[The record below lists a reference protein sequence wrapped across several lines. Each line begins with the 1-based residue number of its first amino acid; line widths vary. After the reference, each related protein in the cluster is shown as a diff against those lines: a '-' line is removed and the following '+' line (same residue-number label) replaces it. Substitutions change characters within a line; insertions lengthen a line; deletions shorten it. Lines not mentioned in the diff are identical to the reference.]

1 MTLRRSLLLAVPLAL
16 AGALI
21 WLLLLRGDD
30 GVTRAQRAVA
40 ERRAELGRCL
50 KDRATK
56 GAREE
61 SEGEHECAGAP
72 ESNDDLA
79 KIGESV
85 TSRLGSSDSRG
96 ALTRAIEQRNRLRAH
111 AAQAGIPGTG
121 GTWSP
126 YGKGPLRFDDPT
138 YPAAYGDGFGHV
150 NGRVNDLTYV
160 PQTKRLYAAVAQGG
174 VWESSDVGK
183 TWRSIGDTLPIGS
196 TGAVGW
202 TPADGGTLIVATGDH
217 AFSNDYAGVGVYWS
231 VDDGVTWVKSKGAP
245 DGALSYRV
253 AVDPTNPL
261 VVYVATGLGLYRS
274 TDGGKSFTNVR
285 LPTGDCA
292 GDSSKP
298 NCFFANIVTDVAVQP
313 KDSFG
318 HGGGAVLATVGWRA
332 GQRPNFAGK
341 PESPNNGVY
350 RSDSG
355 APGSFS
361 KIDGTGYPGSDV
373 AGRAEL
379 GVAGGQGQNADYVY
393 AMVQDTKAFNGSVGG
408 ENDIPLVGTPS
419 VLEGI
424 FVSKDFGKT
433 WTRMASREDFYN
445 PANGSSLSPLV
456 PLGIGPGYQVTYN
469 QWIKPDPTRTGAG
482 GVPTRLL
489 FGMEEVWTS
498 AVPGQ
503 PQDGQGNF
511 KVVGQYTAN
520 GGACLVIPEQCGTKQ
535 NVTPTNTTTHPDQ
548 HGSAL
553 VPDGKGGLTLVVS
566 NDGGV
571 YSQHADSGQEF
582 DQSRWGLGNNESFY
596 TLLPYGVAVAKDG
609 TAYAGLQDNGQ
620 MKIDPDGTQHAVY
633 VGDGTFALVDPDNSQ
648 VNYDELPL
656 AGINVSTDGGKSY
669 SSIDPGLTDPDFVAP
684 MVMDPGDAKHL
695 MVVGR
700 EVKETTFGPDTTS
713 PCDESDPTQAPC
725 DNSKSWKTVYDLG
738 TQQHPGDANANK
750 PAGDPINGPGKPD
763 PADPYN
769 HGISATLIGKDSYV
783 GFCGSCD
790 PVKLKQKFK
799 NGIATNVGGK
809 WHIAGARGLPNRFPT
824 SVTMDPAD
832 HRTVFVTLGA
842 SAARYFAPL
851 GSQGEDASG
860 AGGGFVY
867 KSTDAGESFKDITG
881 NLPKAQA
888 TWTIV
893 RNGQLIVANAV
904 GIFASRGTDGGTY
917 APLGEGLP
925 PTATY
930 SMTLK
935 PGDPNT
941 LVAATF
947 GRGVYRYNFAPP
959 HAASRPGPGCRDRI
973 APKSKF
979 RKTARAA
986 SARRKLRLSGTSSD
1000 RGCGKS
1006 FRGTVRRIRVS
1017 IARRTGKKCRSL
1029 LANGKLSRKRTSCR
1043 RTTYV
1048 SAKGKTKWSL
1058 TLKRRLPKGQYQIW
1072 VRGIDAAGNVEKK
1085 SRKRNFKRLRLR

>member
-1 MTLRRSLLLAVPLAL
+1 MSPRRVLLVLLCLAVAGCGATSASERASRTFAKRQAAL
-16 AGALI
+16 GECLKE
-21 WLLLLRGDD
+21 
-30 GVTRAQRAVA
+30 RAAAAKKA
-40 ERRAELGRCL
+40 ER
-50 KDRATK
+50 
-56 GAREE
+56 EE
-61 SEGEHECAGAP
+61 AGERECAGAP
-72 ESNDDLA
+72 ESAEDLD
-79 KIGESV
+79 KIGEAV
-85 TSRLGSSDSRG
+85 TSRLGSSDARG
-96 ALTRAIEQRNRLRAH
+96 ALTRAIEQRNRLRAK
-111 AAQAGIPGTG
+111 APAAGIPGTG
-121 GTWSP
+121 GTWTP

-174 VWESSDVGK
+174 VGESPDLGK

-202 TPADGGTLIVATGDH
+202 TSADGGTLIVATGDH

-231 VDDGVTWVKSKGAP
+231 VDDGVTWVKAKGAP

-253 AVDPTNPL
+253 AVDPTNSQI
-261 VVYVATGLGLYRS
+261 VYVATGVGLYRS

-292 GDSSKP
+292 GDSTKP
-298 NCFFANIVTDVAVQP
+298 NCFFANIVTDVALQP

-332 GQRPNFAGK
+332 GQRPNFNGQ

-355 APGSFS
+355 APGSFG
-361 KIDGTGYPGSDV
+361 KVDGTGYPGSDV

-379 GVAGGQGQNADYVY
+379 GVASGQGQNSGYVY
-393 AMVQDTKAFNGSVGG
+393 AIVQDTKLFQDTVGG

-419 VLEGI
+419 VLNGI
-424 FVSKDFGKT
+424 YVSQDFGKS
-433 WTRMASREDFYN
+433 WTQMASRQDFFN

-456 PLGIGPGYQVTYN
+456 AAGIGPGYQVTYN
-469 QWIKPDPTRTGAG
+469 EWIKPDPTRTGAG

-489 FGMEEVWTS
+489 FGMEEVWKS
-498 AVPGQ
+498 AIPGQ
-503 PQDGQGNF
+503 PQDGHGNF
-511 KVVGQYTAN
+511 KAVGQYTAN
-520 GGACLVIPEQCGTKQ
+520 GGACLVIPEQCGQKQ
-535 NVTPTNTTTHPDQ
+535 NVTPNNTTTHPDQ

-553 VPDGKGGLTLVVS
+553 VPDGQGGLTLVVS

-769 HGISATLIGKDSYV
+769 HGISATLIGKDAYV

-799 NGIATNVGGK
+799 NGIATNLGGS

-824 SVTMDPAD
+824 SVTMDPRD
-832 HRTVFVTLGA
+832 HRTVYVTLGA

-851 GSQGEDASG
+851 GSQGDDAIGSP
-860 AGGGFVY
+860 AGGFLF
-867 KSTDAGESFKDITG
+867 KSTDAGETFKDITG
-881 NLPKAQA
+881 NLPKVQT

-893 RNGQLIVANAV
+893 RNGQLIVADAV
-904 GIFASRGTDGGTY
+904 GIFASRGTDGGNY

-947 GRGVYRYNFAPP
+947 GRGIYRYTFADP
-959 HAASRPGPGCRDRI
+959 HPARRPGPGCRDRTG
-973 APKSKF
+973 PRSKF
-979 RKTARAA
+979 KKTARAA
-986 SARRKLRLSGTSSD
+986 SARRKVRLSGTSSD
-1000 RGCGKS
+1000 RGCGRS
-1006 FRGTVRRIRVS
+1006 FRGTVKRVRIS
-1017 IARRTGKKCRSL
+1017 IARITGRKCRSMTSS
-1029 LANGKLSRKRTSCR
+1029 GRLSRKRTSCR
-1043 RTTYV
+1043 R
-1048 SAKGKTKWSL
+1048 
-1058 TLKRRLPKGQYQIW
+1058 
-1072 VRGIDAAGNVEKK
+1072 
-1085 SRKRNFKRLRLR
+1085 